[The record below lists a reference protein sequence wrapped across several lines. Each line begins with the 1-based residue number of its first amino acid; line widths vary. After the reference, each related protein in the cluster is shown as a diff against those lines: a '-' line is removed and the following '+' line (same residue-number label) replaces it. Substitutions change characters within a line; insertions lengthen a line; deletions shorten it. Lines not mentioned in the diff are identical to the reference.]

1 MKKTVLSQKIWLLC
15 FFLGIMLPLPLWML
29 VGRFVSPAAVERR
42 QLAEQ
47 PTLTKENYEEFPR
60 LYEDFFN
67 DHLPFRDA
75 LIICHSATDMLLFH
89 GSSDKVIAGNDGWYF
104 YSAVSDGDPIGDYN
118 GKALYT
124 RSQLEELAAHL
135 TDVRDQ
141 LAEEGIDF
149 VLFLAPN
156 KARVYS
162 EYMPGS
168 YGAPAEKYRLGQLVD
183 YLKENTDLKVIYCLD
198 AMLEAKE
205 SVKENI
211 CYKTDTHWNALGAYA
226 GSRELC
232 NALGADLPPLND
244 PSYTIKDSGSY
255 SGDLARLVHLER
267 FLHEREYTIDGFE
280 NTAVA
285 VDEDHIEYISDSGKD
300 LRVYLYRDSYADA
313 MIEYVGSAFS
323 ATRFAYFNSYTY
335 EDMKAFKP
343 DVFVYEGVE
352 RYQMRL
358 KNFNLKK

>member
-1 MKKTVLSQKIWLLC
+1 MKKTKASQKIYLLT
-15 FFLGIMLPLPLWML
+15 FFLGIILPVPLWFL

-42 QLAEQ
+42 QLAER
-47 PTLTKENYEEFPR
+47 PTLTKENYEEFPK

-89 GSSDKVIAGNDGWYF
+89 GSSDKVIAGEKGWYF
-104 YSAVSDGDPIGDYN
+104 YSAEGDGDPVGDYS
-118 GKALYT
+118 GKNLYT
-124 RSQLEELAAHL
+124 RSQLEDLSSRLVVA
-135 TDVRDQ
+135 RDQ

-149 VLFLAPN
+149 VLFFAPN
-156 KARVYS
+156 KARVYP

-168 YGAPAEKYRLGQLVD
+168 YGEPAEKYRLKQLIN
-183 YLKENTDLKVIYCLD
+183 YLRENTDLKVVYCLD

-232 NALGADLPPLND
+232 AALGVDLPPLND
-244 PSYTIKDSGSY
+244 PSYSIADSGSY
-255 SGDLARLVHLER
+255 SGDLARLVHLEK
-267 FLHEREYTIDGFE
+267 FLREREYTISGFE

-285 VDEDHIEYISDSGKD
+285 VDEDEIEYVSENGKD

-323 ATRFAYFNSYTY
+323 ATRFAYFNSYSY
-335 EDMKAFKP
+335 EDLEAFKP

-352 RYQMRL
+352 RYQNRL
-358 KNFNLKK
+358 WKFNVK